1 MTKSF
6 IDLKGLEYFTKCMK
20 EYVNMQIDLKINKS
34 TNCPNCGAPLT
45 RINARNCSYCGTPIV
60 EYNIKVWT
68 FSSVKEA

>member
-1 MTKSF
+1 MTTKF
-6 IDLKGLEYFTKCMK
+6 IDIKALEYYTECMK
-20 EYVNMQIDLKINKS
+20 KYINMKVELQTNNK